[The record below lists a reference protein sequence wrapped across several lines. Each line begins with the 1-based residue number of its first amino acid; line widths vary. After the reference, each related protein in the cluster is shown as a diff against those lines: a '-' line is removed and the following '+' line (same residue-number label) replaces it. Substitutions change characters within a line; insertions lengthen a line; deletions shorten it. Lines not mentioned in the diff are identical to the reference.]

1 MDFDD
6 TKKFLHLT
14 YAPEDDYDES
24 ERIDAVLTRLY
35 SDYSRSYFQKIIDQQ
50 AVLINNIVV
59 KKPSIVVKVGDVIS
73 IYFPQ
78 APMLNFEPL
87 QVDFDVIDIQDDFI
101 IIYKPAGLSV
111 HPSPTA
117 DAATPTLVNGLL
129 YRFKELG
136 SAFSDLERP
145 GIVHRLDKDTTG
157 LLIIARNERACA
169 NISSMFAQRKI
180 HKTYLA
186 LVIGHPLQRQGSI
199 DFDIGRDPV
208 ERHKMSHRGICSRPA
223 LTHYKVLAYYHEPK
237 PATKNVPL
245 SQQGSA
251 LVEVQIVTGRTH
263 QIRVHMAALGHWLLG
278 DTVYGKPSDLIARQ
292 ALHAHKISFEYNGK
306 QYAYEQ
312 KLPIDMQSLIDR
324 FTEVDKA

>member
-6 TKKFLHLT
+6 TKKFLHVT
-14 YAPEDDYDES
+14 YAPEEPCDES

-35 SDYSRSYFQKIIDQQ
+35 PDYSRSYFQRIIDQQ
-50 AVLINNIVV
+50 AILINNSVV
-59 KKPSIVVKVGDVIS
+59 KKSSIVVKAGDIIS
-73 IYFPQ
+73 VCFPQ
-78 APMLNFEPL
+78 TVLPNLEPL

-101 IIYKPAGLSV
+101 VIYKPAGLSV

-117 DAATPTLVNGLL
+117 DAAAPTLVNGLL

-136 SAFSDLERP
+136 SSFADLERP

-169 NISSMFAQRKI
+169 KISTMFVNRQI

-208 ERHKMSHRGICSRPA
+208 ERHKMSHRGICSRSA
-223 LTHYKVLAYYHEPK
+223 LTHYKVLAYYNEPK

-251 LVEVQIVTGRTH
+251 LVELNIITGRTH
-263 QIRVHMAALGHWLLG
+263 QIRVHMAAIGHWLLG
-278 DTVYGKPSDLIARQ
+278 DAVYGKPSDLIARQ
-292 ALHAHKISFEYNGK
+292 ALHAHKISFEYNGQ
-306 QYAYEQ
+306 QYVYEQ
-312 KLPIDMQSLIDR
+312 SLPADMQTLVDG
-324 FTEVDKA
+324 FTEVEKA